1 VGTTLDSIGIGG
13 KKMGRNITV
22 ADKFH
27 FTVTSDLADILVDYC
42 SEVVKF
48 SDDVEVNLEANKTE

>member
-1 VGTTLDSIGIGG
+1 
-13 KKMGRNITV
+13 MGRNITV

-27 FTVTSDLADILVDYC
+27 FTVASDLAEILVDYC

-48 SDDVEVNLEANKTE
+48 SDDVEINLEANKTE